1 MKNTMIQYFD
11 QLKGTVLRGI
21 LLYSCMMIVLFLSR
35 YSVAGE
41 LDQCFSDM
49 MQKASDSTTIGDIR
63 RHCEKR
69 MAGVQNDGSDVI
81 GERLEQD
88 KKNVLKPFTIM
99 AHKPNYFLFGA
110 YNAEGYDS
118 TIYQERYD
126 DQSLE
131 LQDIETQFQVSVK
144 VPLLIDL
151 FGNLD
156 VYGAYTNRSFWQLY
170 EVDSS
175 PFRES
180 NHEPEIWVQHNSN
193 WNFLG
198 FKNSANVL
206 GFVHQSNGRGG
217 DISRSWNRI
226 FANFLF
232 ERGNFALSFRPYYRI
247 EEDASSDDNPDITD
261 YLGHYELRV
270 GYKYKEHVFSAM
282 SRNNLESG
290 FDRGAVELSWS
301 FPLWDYPFL
310 KGYVQYFYGY
320 GESLIDYD
328 NRVNKIGLGI
338 SLSDW
343 L

>member
-1 MKNTMIQYFD
+1 MKNTMFQYFE
-11 QLKGTVLRGI
+11 QLKGTVSQGI
-21 LLYSCMMIVLFLSR
+21 LIYACMMIVLFFSR

-41 LDQCFSDM
+41 LDQCLSDM
-49 MQKASDSTTIGDIR
+49 MQKASDSVTIGEIR

-69 MAGVQNDGSDVI
+69 MADVQNDGSDVI
-81 GERLEQD
+81 SERLKQD

-110 YNAEGYDS
+110 YNTEGYDS
-118 TIYQERYD
+118 TIYQDRYD
-126 DQSLE
+126 DQSLK

-151 FGNLD
+151 FGNID

-193 WNFLG
+193 WSFLG
-198 FKNSANVL
+198 FKNSANAF

-226 FANFLF
+226 FANILF

-247 EEDASSDDNPDITD
+247 EEDESSDDNPDITD

-290 FDRGAVELSWS
+290 FDKGSVELSWS

-328 NRVNKIGLGI
+328 NKVNKIGLGI

>member
-1 MKNTMIQYFD
+1 MKNTMFQYLEL
-11 QLKGTVLRGI
+11 LKETVPQGI
-21 LLYSCMMIVLFLSR
+21 LIYTCMMSVLLLPR
-35 YSVAGE
+35 YSGAGE
-41 LDQCFSDM
+41 LDQCFIDM
-49 MQKASDSTTIGDIR
+49 MQKASDSTTIGEIR

-69 MAGVQNDGSDVI
+69 IVSAQNDRSDVI
-81 GERLEQD
+81 SERLGQD

-110 YNAEGYDS
+110 YNGEGYDP
-118 TIYQERYD
+118 TVYQERYD
-126 DQSLE
+126 DMSFKLG
-131 LQDIETQFQVSVK
+131 DVETQFQISVK
-144 VPLLIDL
+144 VPLMVDI
-151 FGNLD
+151 FGNID

-170 EVDSS
+170 EVDSA

-193 WNFLG
+193 WSFLG
-198 FKNSANVL
+198 FNNSVNVL
-206 GFVHQSNGRGG
+206 GLVHQSNGRGG
-217 DISRSWNRI
+217 EISRSWNRI

-247 EEDASSDDNPDITD
+247 EEDAGSDDNPDITD